1 MIKKINASE
10 YLKRYDNMSAAER
23 SDYEK
28 RVGEWRAAGV
38 GLLMQKTTDPNA
50 SLQNVFQ
57 VSIMWNDEECQTFE
71 QGVRLLSALVAV
83 ADTRLPDL
91 LYAISAKRAIRRMC
105 EALGD
110 IQNTQNV
117 QNVPNSEPPAPEAP
131 RRGRPRKDAPQA
143 SVSTF
148 RGNAGDGHIA
158 GGSPDGKA
166 QVITP
171 PSTVSGQSSMVNGQC
186 SMNKVPARPK
196 HIDQYV
202 HLLPQKTQE
211 RASQVQGL
219 YRELDQLRERER
231 LLMSA
236 DGVNPADREAVAKAI
251 VSADNRLGS
260 ILRELDQEW
269 AKLVEEGRVVV
280 DDLGNARVIDHS
292 PLTIDHEQSG
302 AELTSEQKAR
312 RRELRRWLIDMRRG
326 NDKTR
331 DKHVEKWTAFFR
343 EFAALDPSA
352 YNDAKVLEA
361 AQHYGIQLDS
371 LTIDH

>member
-38 GLLMQKTTDPNA
+38 SLLMQKTTDPNA

-105 EALGD
+105 EALGGIEGKDGADTQPSD
-110 IQNTQNV
+110 IATTT
-117 QNVPNSEPPAPEAP
+117 PAPQPSAQ
-131 RRGRPRKDAPQA
+131 AAQSSAQA
-143 SVSTF
+143 SQLS
-148 RGNAGDGHIA
+148 NA
-158 GGSPDGKA
+158 
-166 QVITP
+166 V
-171 PSTVSGQSSMVNGQC
+171 PS
-186 SMNKVPARPK
+186 RPK

-260 ILRELDQEW
+260 ILRELDREW

-280 DDLGNARVIDHS
+280 DDLGNARVRPSEPNEPNKPNEPID
-292 PLTIDHEQSG
+292 
-302 AELTSEQKAR
+302 LTSEQKAR

-343 EFAALDPSA
+343 EFAAIDPSA

-361 AQHYGIQLDS
+361 ARHYGIQLDS